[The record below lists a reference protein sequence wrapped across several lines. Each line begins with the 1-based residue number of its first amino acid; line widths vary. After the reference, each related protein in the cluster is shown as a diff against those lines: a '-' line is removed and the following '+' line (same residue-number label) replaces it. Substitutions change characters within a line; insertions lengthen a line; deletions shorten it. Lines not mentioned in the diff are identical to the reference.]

1 MKKIDQNGNAHLCFF
16 FVFFSGNDIK
26 GGDDVTYDYGGED
39 CPWRKQSTSVAANNM
54 AEDDSCPSLHSET
67 QMHDATHPNNISSLS
82 TSVAANNVAEDD
94 SCPSLHSETQ
104 MHDTT
109 RPNNNS
115 SLVARQLILDMLHD
129 QLSTSIAANNVAEDD
144 SCPSL
149 HSETQMH
156 DTTRPNNNSSL
167 VYRHALLCL
176 NVSCAHLQSSMC

>member
-1 MKKIDQNGNAHLCFF
+1 MNQPELQLITWQRMTPVPLSTQRPRCMMLLVQTALLQRYN
-16 FVFFSGNDIK
+16 
-26 GGDDVTYDYGGED
+26 E
-39 CPWRKQSTSVAANNM
+39 STSVAANNM